1 MSSYTIFIE
10 INLASFLQVQ
20 SSIIYWGLVYENHP
34 IHPTYLYSS
43 EQLNINLRANFSK
56 NWNLWFSTLKTVS
69 EYLICSK
76 VLPNNASIFKHV
88 EVNSIWEWQQ
98 DYEKYLTDP

>member
-43 EQLNINLRANFSK
+43 EQLNIKGKLLQELES
-56 NWNLWFSTLKTVS
+56 
-69 EYLICSK
+69 LI
-76 VLPNNASIFKHV
+76 
-88 EVNSIWEWQQ
+88 
-98 DYEKYLTDP
+98 